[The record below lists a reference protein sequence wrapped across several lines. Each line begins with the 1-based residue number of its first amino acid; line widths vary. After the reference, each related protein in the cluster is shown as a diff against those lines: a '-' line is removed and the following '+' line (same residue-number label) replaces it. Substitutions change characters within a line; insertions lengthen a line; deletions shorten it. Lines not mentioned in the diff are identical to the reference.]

1 MDKKESKKMEIETA
15 SYQPRVLNEGYRAKG
30 EKIDPKDL
38 KPPKGG
44 TAASKPQASDSEK
57 KDG

>member
-1 MDKKESKKMEIETA
+1 MEMDIA
-15 SYQPRVLNEGYRAKG
+15 RDYQLGVVNEGYQPKG

-44 TAASKPQASDSEK
+44 TAAFSPIPQMIESEK
-57 KDG
+57 K